1 VKKIFLRGIGRR
13 EFLKASLS
21 GLALATLPRISLNCS
36 SLLESSSIPA
46 RTICSGSREPVVS
59 TVKIYSSSLSVFVS
73 ADIFAEFH
81 LACSVPLPSRAYASS
96 LLRCPGAKYAI
107 GI

>member
-1 VKKIFLRGIGRR
+1 M
-13 EFLKASLS
+13 
-21 GLALATLPRISLNCS
+21 NCS

-46 RTICSGSREPVVS
+46 RIILFGSREPVVS
-59 TVKIYSSSLSVFVS
+59 TVKTYSSSLSVFVS
-73 ADIFAEFH
+73 VDIFAEFH

-96 LLRCPGAKYAI
+96 LMRCPGAKYAI